1 LARRHRLAAESRTA
15 DAVTITDALVALHA
29 SDPATVHLSAAA
41 RMPLPAVGPVSVA
54 LYDDRTLLRHHGMR
68 RTLWVA
74 SVEVVRLIH
83 ASSTA
88 ALAPREWARLAAW
101 AAASGIED
109 AGAWVERTRARTLE
123 ALRELGPTTAR
134 RLGRAVPELT
144 TKIVM
149 GTGKWVT
156 EQAVHTRMLLNL
168 GFDAAA
174 VRTAPSGSWITS
186 EFSWAAMDQW
196 LPGGLHAGDPHPARR
211 EVIRRYLG
219 AFGPATTA
227 DLQWWAGWTAT
238 AVRSALRELEAVE
251 VTLDGGLSAWVLPDD
266 LSADEASA
274 PWVALLPGLDP
285 TAMGWKDRSWCFGE
299 LGGFGGPLFDRNG
312 NAGPTVWV
320 DGEVVGGWAQ
330 RRSGEIVIS
339 LLRPVKRSAQRALD
353 LRAAELQA
361 AIGDQRVVPR
371 FPSPL
376 HRDLVAPS

>member
-1 LARRHRLAAESRTA
+1 
-15 DAVTITDALVALHA
+15 
-29 SDPATVHLSAAA
+29 
-41 RMPLPAVGPVSVA
+41 
-54 LYDDRTLLRHHGMR
+54 
-68 RTLWVA
+68 
-74 SVEVVRLIH
+74 
-83 ASSTA
+83 
-88 ALAPREWARLAAW
+88 
-101 AAASGIED
+101 
-109 AGAWVERTRARTLE
+109 
-123 ALRELGPTTAR
+123 
-134 RLGRAVPELT
+134 
-144 TKIVM
+144 
-149 GTGKWVT
+149 
-156 EQAVHTRMLLNL
+156 
-168 GFDAAA
+168 
-174 VRTAPSGSWITS
+174 
-186 EFSWAAMDQW
+186 
-196 LPGGLHAGDPHPARR
+196 
-211 EVIRRYLG
+211 VIRRYLG

-299 LGGFGGPLFDRNG
+299 FGGFGGPLFDRNG